1 MCFCVRNVY
10 DVFYNKCIIHKLHVS
25 SIIASVQRSFYES
38 CCRGRS
44 HTRSPRPAAAGTVST
59 AASTLQKAARSVTFF
74 ARFLSL
80 LRKIDGKLRKT
91 LAKLRQTG
99 VKMRKKPG
107 KLRNF
112 RPKRARFAAIL
123 RKNEAF
129 SCTFSLNCAHF
140 PSRPNRIY
148 AVVIDIKNQTSN
160 TVVTASRVAMVET

>member
-1 MCFCVRNVY
+1 MTCSITNVSF
-10 DVFYNKCIIHKLHVS
+10 VNCTCQALLHLCNDLFMSLAAV
-25 SIIASVQRSFYES
+25 ADPAPDR
-38 CCRGRS
+38 RGRPPPGPS
-44 HTRSPRPAAAGTVST
+44 RRPLRPLKRPTRSI
-59 AASTLQKAARSVTFF
+59 TFF

-80 LRKIDGKLRKT
+80 LRKNGGKLRKI

-129 SCTFSLNCAHF
+129 SCTFSPNCAHF
-140 PSRPNRIY
+140 PTRPNRNC
-148 AVVIDIKNQTSN
+148 AVVIDI
-160 TVVTASRVAMVET
+160 TARSIQPVVETMFPILFFRFPKHFSL